1 MSIFF
6 GDKFYFCPIWEGFF
20 FYDGEAPLIV
30 REYLDLSALVVFI
43 GEWKG
48 VISPAEGSVRNV
60 WGEGFVW
67 DFSLFPKGIALPQ
80 GARS

>member
-1 MSIFF
+1 MLIFLGINSTF
-6 GDKFYFCPIWEGFF
+6 AQSGRFF

-30 REYLDLSALVVFI
+30 RECLDLSALVVFI

-48 VISPAEGSVRNV
+48 VISPAEGSVGNV

-67 DFSLFPKGIALPQ
+67 DFSLFPKGVALPQ